1 MYQHLAQYYDWVGA
15 LDISEALTETIVAQ
29 LQALAPEVLKHPT
42 GSYVD
47 LGCGTG
53 TSTLALAESL
63 PTTWQVVGIDS
74 APAMLKEAARK
85 RDILSQPL
93 PPIQWQLGDIRT
105 WYGKTEPSFDA
116 PVRLMTCLYDT
127 LNHLLAEDDLAAC
140 FAQCVAS
147 FKAAPNPSGVFV
159 FDLNTWENYEL
170 CWQGT
175 DTDELSN
182 AKLRFESQ
190 FDPQTHLAEATIH
203 ADIYPQAVVT
213 GDEDESATDEESPEA
228 SVPMEHRQDSVQQRW
243 YAPET
248 VERLLMAA
256 GFSRVV
262 WVPLEID
269 WELFGC
275 DAPLK
280 HLGMAFI

>member
-1 MYQHLAQYYDWVGA
+1 MYQHLASYYDWVGA
-15 LDISEALTETIVAQ
+15 LDISEALTETIMAQ
-29 LQALAPEVLKHPT
+29 LQQLAPAVLAQPT
-42 GSYVD
+42 GVYVD

-93 PPIQWQLGDIRT
+93 PSIQWQLGDIRT
-105 WYGKTEPSFDA
+105 GYDKADKSFNA

-127 LNHLLAEDDLAAC
+127 LNHLLSEDDLQAC
-140 FAQCVAS
+140 FTQCVAS
-147 FKAAPNPSGVFV
+147 FKAVPNPSGVFV
-159 FDLNTWENYEL
+159 FDLNTWDNYEL

-175 DTDELSN
+175 DTDELAN

-213 GDEDESATDEESPEA
+213 GDEDEPEIDEDSTDA
-228 SVPMEHRQDSVQQRW
+228 SVPMEHRQDSLQQRW

-248 VERLLMAA
+248 VEKLLIDA

-262 WVPLEID
+262 WVPLDID
-269 WELFGC
+269 WGLFGC

-280 HLGMAFI
+280 HLGMTFI